1 MKMQIFMSGRLL
13 ACFIVGVIS
22 VSFGSVQATEPC
34 GDFGE
39 CKVLVEI
46 NSTDGDIG
54 FHFLMDGDD
63 LIRAAIYDPRGRKIF
78 KDVARGPLRRQ
89 FLTETFAES
98 AEPLCWEDPEADEE
112 DLENIVTL
120 EDFIDRWRAG
130 TYHFVGLS
138 PGWEIS
144 RGESRLSFELPAA
157 PKNLK
162 FKQEEEDGDVEGEI
176 SWKAGNDLGNCADR
190 AAIRHLL
197 DSNVLQVDPKDVPV
211 ASWEV
216 VFEPVFDEDDP
227 NAALS
232 LKYVVRIAA
241 GDDVELE
248 VEVPDDYLETLPDD
262 TEVKV
267 EVGAI
272 GFDDNATFTEVG
284 GFCVNEDEGCGED

>member
-1 MKMQIFMSGRLL
+1 MRLHTLISGRLL
-13 ACFIVGVIS
+13 ALAAAVLFSIG
-22 VSFGSVQATEPC
+22 FATANATEPC

-54 FHFLMDGDD
+54 FHFLMDGND
-63 LIRAAIYDPRGRKIF
+63 LIRAAIYDPNGRKIF

-120 EDFIDRWRAG
+120 EDFIDRWTAG

-144 RGESRLSFELPAA
+144 RGESTLSFALPAA
-157 PKNLK
+157 PRKLK
-162 FKQEEEDGDVEGEI
+162 YKEEDDDGDVEGEI

-190 AAIRHLL
+190 ARVRELL
-197 DSNVLQVDPKDVPV
+197 HSGVLEVDPKDVPV

-216 VFEPVFDEDDP
+216 VFEPDFDEDDP

-241 GDDVELE
+241 GEDVELE

-262 TEVKV
+262 TIVKV
-267 EVGAI
+267 EIGAI
-272 GFDDNATFTEVG
+272 GFDENATFTEIG
-284 GFCVNEDEGCGED
+284 GICVNEDEGCDED